1 MADEIKR
8 TNTPTPTKQQPD
20 TVEKR
25 KTKVIILGG
34 DKKGKIGTMNDDGTI
49 SFRKGGKVCK
59 LAKRGKG
66 RAYGKNS

>member
-34 DKKGKIGTMNDDGTI
+34 DKKGKK
-49 SFRKGGKVCK
+49 S
-59 LAKRGKG
+59 
-66 RAYGKNS
+66 